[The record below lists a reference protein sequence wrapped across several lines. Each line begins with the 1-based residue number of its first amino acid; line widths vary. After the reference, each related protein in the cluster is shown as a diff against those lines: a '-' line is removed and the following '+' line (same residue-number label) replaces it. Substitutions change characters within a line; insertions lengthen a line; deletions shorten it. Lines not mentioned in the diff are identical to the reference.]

1 MTGRRR
7 QRSSTPRP
15 HRLSLKFSDEE
26 LAAVRSAAAGTQ
38 LSLGA
43 YAARVIVGAAR
54 QELTVVPVDE
64 RERIAELIQARI
76 ALTRIGAA
84 LLAELAAAPAARHA
98 DLTATVNAI
107 GHAVR
112 RIEHAADTIT
122 TARRPTPE
130 PP

>member
-76 ALTRIGAA
+76 GAA
-84 LLAELAAAPAARHA
+84 LLAELAAAPVARRA